1 MTGANKLAIFTEY
14 EVLEIEG
21 EAPVRQISSPKEKL
35 A

>member
-1 MTGANKLAIFTEY
+1 MTGANKLAIFSEY

-21 EAPVRQISSPKEKL
+21 EALVRQHSSLKKKL

>member
-1 MTGANKLAIFTEY
+1 MTGANKLAISTEY

-21 EAPVRQISSPKEKL
+21 EAPVRQLSSLKKKL

>member
-1 MTGANKLAIFTEY
+1 MTGTNRLAIFTGY

-21 EAPVRQISSPKEKL
+21 EAPVRQLSSLKKKL